1 MGAVYPDIDE
11 KLRRFIESQQMFFV
25 ATAPSGSDGH
35 VNCSPKGLDSFA
47 VLGPRTVAYVDFAG
61 SGVETIA
68 HVRQNGRI
76 VIMFCAFEG
85 PPKIVRLHG
94 RATVVE
100 AGSPGFAALL
110 ESLARVP
117 QLGVRAVIRVD
128 VTRIS
133 DSCGYGV
140 PLLRFEGQRAQLPS
154 WAERK
159 GEKGLADYKRTKNAA
174 SIDGL
179 AGLESEAEGAQPGV
193 APDGATPRR

>member
-1 MGAVYPDIDE
+1 MGSVCPDINE
-11 KLRRFIESQQMFFV
+11 RLRRFIESQHMFFV

-47 VLGPRTVAYVDFAG
+47 VLDPRTVAYIDFVG

-100 AGSPGFAALL
+100 ASNPGFAALL
-110 ESLARVP
+110 ESLRPVP
-117 QLGVRAVIRVD
+117 QLGVRAVIKVD

-140 PLLRFEGQRAQLPS
+140 PLLGFEGHRAQLPA

-159 GEKGLADYKRTKNAA
+159 GAEGLADYKRNKNST

-179 AGLESEAEGAQPGV
+179 TALESAGDAAQPGV